1 MLLPGN
7 KVGEIVKD
15 QCLNS
20 SFSPAF
26 SYKYVCLS
34 LIFSKGSV
42 HGKFDTDYRHRLV
55 GCRHDPVDISER
67 IDCFLYY

>member
-34 LIFSKGSV
+34 LIF
-42 HGKFDTDYRHRLV
+42 F
-55 GCRHDPVDISER
+55 
-67 IDCFLYY
+67 